1 LPDAD
6 EEWFSSPTTPG
17 AHVNAAPRRTR
28 RSVGAILG
36 GVAGLLIIVLLAVYG
51 WARSSTDTST
61 IARALVWRDSDVG
74 DQHRFPARPIRT
86 GPRVSPLRGGA
97 EVELTN
103 VAATW
108 GERTFDDLL
117 RQRETLAFLVVHGDR
132 VVYERYYDGA
142 TRSSRQTSFSV
153 AKSFLS
159 TLVGIAIDEKRI
171 GSIDDRV
178 TTYLPELAGRDRRFE
193 EITLRDLLTMSSGIR
208 YWDTD
213 LPWPWADD
221 TYTYYGVDLRDAALN
236 RTRIE
241 RPPGNEWHYN
251 NYNPLLLGLLL
262 ERATGMSV
270 SEYMSTKLWQPLG
283 AEADATWSLDSDRS
297 AFEKLESG
305 INATAADYARF
316 GLLFLHQGEWN
327 GARIVSK
334 EWVRAATAADTTT
347 DPAAFY
353 QYFWWVDLERPG
365 RYYALGDH
373 GQYVYVA
380 PDADT
385 VVVRLGR
392 EWGVDN
398 RSWLTTLRSVADQLA
413 SGS

>member
-1 LPDAD
+1 
-6 EEWFSSPTTPG
+6 
-17 AHVNAAPRRTR
+17 VNAPSRRTR
-28 RSVGAILG
+28 RSLGTILG
-36 GVAGLLIIVLLAVYG
+36 GVAALLVVVLLAVYG

-61 IARALVWRDSDVG
+61 IARALIWRESDVG
-74 DQHRFPARPIRT
+74 DQHRFPARRIPT
-86 GPRVSPLRGGA
+86 APPASPLRGGA
-97 EVELTN
+97 ELDFTN
-103 VAATW
+103 VAARS
-108 GERTFDDLL
+108 GERSFDDLL

-142 TRSSRQTSFSV
+142 ARSSRQTSFSV

-171 GSIDDRV
+171 ESVDDPV
-178 TTYLPELAGRDRRFE
+178 TTYLPELAERDRRFE

-241 RPPGNEWHYN
+241 RPRGDEWHYN
-251 NYNPLLLGLLL
+251 NYHPLLLGLIL

-270 SEYMSTKLWQPLG
+270 SEYMSAKLWQPLG
-283 AEADATWSLDSDRS
+283 AEADATWSLDSERS
-297 AFEKLESG
+297 GFEKLESG

-316 GLLFLHQGEWN
+316 GLLFLHQGKWN
-327 GARIVSK
+327 GARIVSRQ
-334 EWVRAATAADTTT
+334 WVQAATAGDATT

-353 QYFWWVDLERPG
+353 QYLWWVDLERAG

-380 PDADT
+380 PDADA

-398 RSWLTTLRSVADQLA
+398 RSWLTILRSVADQLA
-413 SGS
+413 PGS